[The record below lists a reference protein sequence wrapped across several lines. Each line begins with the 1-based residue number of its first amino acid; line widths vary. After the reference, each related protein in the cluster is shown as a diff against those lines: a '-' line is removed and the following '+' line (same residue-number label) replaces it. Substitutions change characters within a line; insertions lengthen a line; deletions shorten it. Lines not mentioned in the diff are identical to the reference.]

1 MTAGVRTADTR
12 QNDLSVFPWAL
23 FRSTRP
29 AVKLHALP
37 DLRDDIPTFIHFS
50 DGKTHDP

>member
-1 MTAGVRTADTR
+1 MTTGVRTADNR
-12 QNDLSVFPWAL
+12 RNDLSVFPWAL
-23 FRSTRP
+23 FRSTRS

-37 DLRDDIPTFIHFS
+37 DLWGNIPTFIHVS